1 MNNFTLGLTWHLNSN
16 TRWMVNHVQTS
27 GDVGQANLV
36 AIRLHT
42 GF

>member
-1 MNNFTLGLTWHLNSN
+1 
-16 TRWMVNHVQTS
+16 MVNHVQTS

-42 GF
+42 GFLSGAG